1 MLFKLGFSFV
11 TINYLD
17 YVVIDYTNKDG
28 LGSTGTLSLEVTSG
42 LVDFL
47 TELINFIPSE
57 SYLKHYLNIFKN
69 SVRNWLA

>member
-17 YVVIDYTNKDG
+17 YVVIDYTDKDG
-28 LGSTGTLSLEVTSG
+28 LGSTGTLSLEVTSCF
-42 LVDFL
+42 VDFL